1 MVLQPGA
8 KLSHYEIVSPIGKGG
23 MGEVWKGRDP
33 RLNRDVAIK
42 ISAQQFTDRFER
54 EAHAIAALNHA
65 NICTLYDIGPNYL
78 VMELVEGPTLAERI
92 AQGPVPLEEALRI
105 AKQVADALEAAHEK
119 GIVHRDL
126 KPANI
131 KIRPDRSVKVL
142 DFGLAKSGEFA
153 ELTSDSP
160 TMLTVAGMI
169 LGTAAYMAPEQ
180 ARGEVVD
187 KRADI
192 WAFGVVL
199 YEMLTA
205 QRLFDGRTVSD
216 TLASVIKDEPDWRK
230 VPVRVQRLLRACLQ
244 KDPRNRL
251 QAIGDWRLLLEET
264 SGTESPARTGGPPH
278 IVNKAVMAAAVVF
291 ALAAVGV
298 SAVHFREKPPVAY
311 PTRFQIPLPD
321 KGDFGGYV
329 AVSPDG
335 HKLAFPTTGADGGLW
350 VRDLDS
356 LELRLLP
363 GTQNAIAPFWSPDS
377 RFIAFGAGSQLKKV
391 DVAGG
396 PPQTLCEVPT
406 PVGSGAWNREGV
418 ILFGGRGRGPMRQVP
433 EAGGVATDVTAL
445 DASQQDVFQSLPTF
459 LPDGRHFVY
468 FRWNGVAE
476 KRGIFAGSLDVKP
489 SDQSRERLVA
499 TTFGGVWA
507 PSATGA
513 GGHLFF
519 MRDGTLM
526 AQLFDAS
533 RLKLTGQPIPVAEQ
547 VGTVGAN
554 GFFSIS
560 ANGSL
565 AYRAGG
571 STANRQLTW
580 FDRQGKQSATAFDP
594 GPYLDL
600 SLAPDG
606 SRGAILRGPAQSPDI
621 WLHDFMRG
629 VSTRFTFD
637 QNAVESTLIGK
648 GPVWSPDGNR
658 IAFSSL
664 RGGVLDL
671 FEKPSSGAGNE
682 ALLVHSGSSE
692 TPDDWSRDGR
702 FLLYTELNGKT
713 NYDLMVLPLEGN
725 DRKPVPLANTTFA
738 EAQGSFSPDTRWFAY
753 GSNESG
759 RIEVYVQPFTPPGSG
774 SPPAVGKWQISR
786 DGGARPKWRADG
798 KELIFRAPNGS
809 PMAVDITTSPAFQA
823 GIPKPLFTMPTNVG
837 PWDMTADGKRFLA
850 ATPLQ
855 AQQTTST
862 PITVV
867 LDWEAGLKK

>member
-1 MVLQPGA
+1 MELKAGD
-8 KLSHYEIVSPIGKGG
+8 KLGPYEIVSRIGKGG
-23 MGEVWKGRDP
+23 MGEVWKARDP

-54 EAHAIAALNHA
+54 EAHAIAALNHP
-65 NICTLYDIGPNYL
+65 NICTLYDVGPNYL

-92 AQGPVPLEEALRI
+92 AQGPVPLEEALAI

-169 LGTAAYMAPEQ
+169 LGTAGYMSPEQ
-180 ARGEVVD
+180 ARGQVVD

-205 QRLFDGRTVSD
+205 QRLFEGKTVSD
-216 TLASVIKDEPDWRK
+216 TLAAVLTREPDLERVPAK
-230 VPVRVQRLLRACLQ
+230 VRRLLRRCLD
-244 KDPRNRL
+244 KDERRRL
-251 QAIGDWRLLLEET
+251 RDIGDAMAWVEPEGATTAPTAPSRSRL
-264 SGTESPARTGGPPH
+264 G
-278 IVNKAVMAAAVVF
+278 MAGWIAAVAVLAVISA
-291 ALAAVGV
+291 ALGF
-298 SAVHFREKPPVAY
+298 VHFREKPPLVY
-311 PTRFQIPLPD
+311 PTRFQIPLPE
-321 KGDFGGYV
+321 KGAFGNYL
-329 AVSPDG
+329 ALSPDG
-335 HKLAFPTTGADGGLW
+335 HKVAFPTAGADGGLW
-350 VRDLDS
+350 VRDLNS

-363 GTQNAIAPFWSPDS
+363 GTQGAVAPFWSPDS
-377 RFIAFGAGSQLKKV
+377 RFIAFGVGTQLKKV

-406 PVGSGAWNREGV
+406 PVGSGAWSREGV

-445 DASQQDVFQSLPTF
+445 DASQQDIFHSLPTF

-468 FRWNGVAE
+468 FHLGGATE
-476 KRGIFAGSLDVKP
+476 KWGIFAGSLDVKP
-489 SDQSRERLVA
+489 AEQSRERLVA
-499 TTFGGVWA
+499 TAFGGVWA
-507 PSATGA
+507 PSGTGT

-526 AQLFDAS
+526 AQSFDAT
-533 RLKLTGQPIPVAEQ
+533 RLKLTGQPVPMAEQ
-547 VGTVGAN
+547 VGTSGAN

-560 ANGSL
+560 ANGAL

-580 FDRQGKQSATAFDP
+580 LDREGKPSATAFEP
-594 GPYLDL
+594 GPYAGL
-600 SLAPDG
+600 SLSPDG
-606 SRGAILRGPAQSPDI
+606 TRAAIVRGSLANADI
-621 WLHDFMRG
+621 WLHDFTRS

-637 QNAVESTLIGK
+637 QNAIETPTGK
-648 GPVWSPDGNR
+648 GPVWSPDGTR
-658 IAFSSL
+658 IAFSSS
-664 RGGVLDL
+664 GGGTLDL
-671 FEKPSSGAGNE
+671 FEKPSSGAGNA
-682 ALLVHSGSSE
+682 ALLVHSNVYKD
-692 TPDDWSRDGR
+692 PDDWSRDGR

-713 NYDLMVLPLEGN
+713 SYDLMVLPLEGN
-725 DRKPVPLANTTFA
+725 DRKPVPLVNTTFV
-738 EAQGSFSPDTRWFAY
+738 EGQGSFSPDTRWFAY
-753 GSNESG
+753 RSDESG
-759 RIEVYVQPFTPPGSG
+759 RAEVYVQPFTPPGSG
-774 SPPAVGKWQISR
+774 AAPAAGKWQISR
-786 DGGARPKWRADG
+786 DGGTRPKWRADG

-823 GIPKPLFTMPTNVG
+823 GVPKPLFTMPAGVG
-837 PWDMTADGKRFLA
+837 AWDVTADGKRFLA
-850 ATPLQ
+850 AMPLQ
-855 AQQTTST
+855 AQQNTDT

-867 LDWEAGLKK
+867 LNWEAGLKK